1 MIISIIIIIP
11 CAAVVIG
18 FLNTSYTVNENDGMA
33 DIQIGVIR
41 GSLERPVAV
50 RFSTNANSASGKLNM
65 HTSLTDKY
73 ENCLNSPHT
82 AADGGDYSGF
92 AGIDF
97 TFDSITLTVDA
108 SVPLIDDTA
117 FELTEQFGASLAF
130 PGAPPPRVTL
140 APDTAQVT
148 ILDDDGQC

>member
-1 MIISIIIIIP
+1 MIAMIISIIIISL
-11 CAAVVIG
+11 AAVVIG
-18 FLNTSYTVNENDGMA
+18 FLNTSYTVNENDGAA

-50 RFSTNANSASGKLNM
+50 RFSTNADSASGKLHGLNIQA
-65 HTSLTDKY
+65 KY
-73 ENCLNSPHT
+73 DNCFSPHT
-82 AADGGDYSGF
+82 DGSDYSGF

-97 TFDSITLTVDA
+97 IFDSTTLTVDA
-108 SVPLIDDTA
+108 SVPLLDDA
-117 FELTEQFGASLAF
+117 IFELTEQFGASLAF

-140 APDTAQVT
+140 EPDAAQVT